1 MLSNKL
7 LSKKR
12 LSKELKCWLH
22 TIKEV
27 EETLTLAR
35 NCLVLKEVQDLR
47 DLSVH
52 AQQELLVK
60 NISATEEEAVEVAVA
75 VVVNK
80 KKKKLPQAS
89 PKQETFKDPYLT
101 PIPYLVENT
110 RLLLMS
116 KHQPHQLRL
125 FKRKRRKIL
134 LMKFSTSISLTL
146 FTISMRALLSKL

>member
-1 MLSNKL
+1 M
-7 LSKKR
+7 
-12 LSKELKCWLH
+12 
-22 TIKEV
+22 
-27 EETLTLAR
+27 
-35 NCLVLKEVQDLR
+35 
-47 DLSVH
+47 
-52 AQQELLVK
+52 
-60 NISATEEEAVEVAVA
+60 A
-75 VVVNK
+75 VVVNR